1 MEEGRLHTCS
11 SSVLTAVNNL
21 SSSLPEEVQAKLA
34 HTYLASQVRG
44 AGDQAE
50 PVLLPQASGGRSVP
64 VYYGKQVPA
73 PSLVPIV
80 HDEALTIGHQNNM
93 STNTTLK
100 VFSDLRAKFG
110 KNFVTPGLKGAAV
123 KHNRTG
129 LSAISNKMCDF
140 TKESFNLDFTNL
152 NKKEKY

>member
-1 MEEGRLHTCS
+1 M
-11 SSVLTAVNNL
+11 V
-21 SSSLPEEVQAKLA
+21 
-34 HTYLASQVRG
+34 
-44 AGDQAE
+44 
-50 PVLLPQASGGRSVP
+50 
-64 VYYGKQVPA
+64 YGKQVPA
-73 PSLVPIV
+73 PSLVTTV
-80 HDEALTIGHQNNM
+80 HDEALTIGYQNNM

-129 LSAISNKMCDF
+129 VSAISNKMCDF

-152 NKKEKY
+152 NKKGNILN